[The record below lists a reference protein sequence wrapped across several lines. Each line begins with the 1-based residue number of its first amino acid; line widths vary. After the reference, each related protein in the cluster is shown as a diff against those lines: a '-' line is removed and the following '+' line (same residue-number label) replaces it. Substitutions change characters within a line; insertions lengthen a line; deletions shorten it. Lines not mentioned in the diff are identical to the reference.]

1 MHESPVLQERV
12 SKPQESRKQPRNKR
26 DDKDEAAA
34 DADVIALG
42 YNPGGTSAVE
52 SLEC

>member
-1 MHESPVLQERV
+1 MHESPILQERV
-12 SKPQESRKQPRNKR
+12 AKPQEPRQQPRNKR
-26 DDKDEAAA
+26 NDKDEAAA

-42 YNPGGTSAVE
+42 YNSGGTSAVE